1 MKNTKGCIRNL
12 KKSHRHSGLE
22 AKIIY
27 DLVNKEKHHISVYRA
42 LDIIGVSRS
51 RYYDWMDREPSKRSK
66 RKPSKQI
73 YGAPKITEKLQYNG
87 YTVSEKTVG
96 NYMRDMDIR
105 AIYTKKWIKTTVNSD
120 FSSKLKNI
128 LKRNFNVNDLNTVWV
143 TDITYIWTRD
153 ENFVY
158 LTSVMDLLSR
168 KIIAWEISNNLS
180 VESVTKCIS
189 KAKKRRNL
197 DEALIIHSDQG
208 VQYVSKE
215 YKNLFD
221 KNMKRS
227 YSKKGDPWDNA
238 CIESFHALIKRE
250 WLSRFKIQD
259 IEHAYQLV
267 FEYIETFYS
276 TTRIHGTL
284 GYQSPNEYKKNYKQ
298 NKLIN

>member
-1 MKNTKGCIRNL
+1 
-12 KKSHRHSGLE
+12 
-22 AKIIY
+22 
-27 DLVNKEKHHISVYRA
+27 V
-42 LDIIGVSRS
+42 LDILGVSKLG
-51 RYYDWMDREPSKRSK
+51 YYDWMNREPSKQSK
-66 RKPSKQI
+66 RKKIIQKQIKVEYEASKQI
-73 YGAPKITEKLQYNG
+73 YGAPKITEKLQDSG
-87 YTVSEKTVG
+87 VSISEKTVG

-128 LKRNFNVNDLNTVWV
+128 LKRNFNVDEPNTVWV
-143 TDITYIWTRD
+143 TDITYVWTRD
-153 ENFVY
+153 EGFVY
-158 LTSVMDLLSR
+158 LTSVMDLFSR

-180 VESVTKCIS
+180 VESVTKCII

-197 DEALIIHSDQG
+197 DQALIIHSDRG
-208 VQYVSKE
+208 IQYVSNE
-215 YKNLFD
+215 YKKLFD

-250 WLSRFKIQD
+250 WLTRFKIQD

-267 FEYIETFYS
+267 FEYIETFYN

-284 GYQSPNEYKKNYKQ
+284 GYVSPNQYEKNYKQ